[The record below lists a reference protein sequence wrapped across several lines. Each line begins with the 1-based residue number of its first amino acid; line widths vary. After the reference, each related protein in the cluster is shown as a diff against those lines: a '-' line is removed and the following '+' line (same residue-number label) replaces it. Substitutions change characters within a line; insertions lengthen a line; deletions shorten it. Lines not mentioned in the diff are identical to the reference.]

1 MRTIFFLS
9 VLVAFLITGS
19 CGKSSLG
26 EKFYTINIDNNSAGI
41 VYFYAYDEFSEIQY
55 PDTVL
60 PSTNPGP
67 TKLGSGARFYIR
79 DREPWAELINE
90 LSSDTLSIFFF
101 ADNTYEDSSWSAISN
116 QYLILKRYDLSIED
130 LERINFKVP
139 YPPDETMEGIQM
151 YPPE

>member
-1 MRTIFFLS
+1 MKNIRILCILS
-9 VLVAFLITGS
+9 LLLI
-19 CGKSSLG
+19 SSACEDTFG
-26 EKFYTINIDNNSAGI
+26 EKFYTIFIDNNSSKT
-41 VYFYAYDEFSEIQY
+41 VYFYTYDEFSEIQY
-55 PDTVL
+55 PDTIL

-67 TKLGSGARFYIR
+67 TILGSGARFYIR
-79 DREPWAELINE
+79 DRKPWPELINE

-101 ADNTYEDSSWSAISN
+101 ADNIYEDSSWSAISN
-116 QYLILKRYDLSIED
+116 QYLILKRYDLSIDD